1 MKHQK
6 NWSNIAESNYLLRRC
21 FVLDNQRRP
30 LGSGTILTEI
40 SMINEGHLHG
50 DLGRKCT
57 G

>member
-40 SMINEGHLHG
+40 LMINEGHLHG